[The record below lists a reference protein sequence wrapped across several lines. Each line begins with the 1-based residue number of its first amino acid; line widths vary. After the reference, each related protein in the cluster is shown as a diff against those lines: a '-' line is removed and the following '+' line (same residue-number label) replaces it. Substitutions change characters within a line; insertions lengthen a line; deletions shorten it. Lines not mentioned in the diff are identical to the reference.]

1 MIFYK
6 MKKYILLLI
15 LFVNYQGLIAQNNF
29 KSHSILASGKWIKF
43 SANDEGICKITYN
56 ELTSKGISSP
66 ENVAVYSNGGFIL
79 PKMNNESYPDDL
91 EKIPVL
97 HATDKS
103 GNKAIY
109 FYSSG
114 SVKWEYDVPSG
125 KFVHT
130 INLYTDK
137 TFFYLSSDV
146 SKSEAPNMK
155 PSISQSDDVTVSTFN
170 EHLLYE
176 NENINLVKSGR
187 RWYSE
192 EIFKS
197 AKKTYTFE
205 SPNVKIG
212 EKAILTLAAVG
223 GSSSESYHEINV
235 NDQFVSNQNYPK
247 ISPFTITKTKAIRKV
262 NDYQISA
269 SPKLNISLT
278 YQVEGNV
285 GSSWLD
291 YIEINQTAELIK
303 TAQPLIFRNIRALN
317 YSTLKYNIQ
326 ANNGSYQLWDVSNQ
340 VQPLSVNYT
349 QNSGTLS
356 FNDTGLKIANYVL
369 FDPANDNFIEASFVS
384 DIANQNIHGLPLY
397 DFIIVTHPN
406 FLEASET
413 LAEHHRQNDNLSV
426 LVVTT
431 DEVYNEFSSGMPD
444 VAAIRNM
451 ARMFYKRKTETD
463 SLRFILLMGDGSYNN
478 RTFNETIPNFIPTY
492 QSENSEDDDS
502 FTSDDFFVLLDDN
515 EGESTGTIDIGIGRI
530 PCRTVQEADI
540 VVNKTISYT
549 KPEAMGEWRNIIAFI
564 ADDED
569 SNVHMS
575 YSEQLID
582 VVNEKYPGFYTD
594 KIYFDAYRQVST
606 SGSDRYPD
614 ATAAINQRV
623 ADGALILNY
632 TGHANTVAMAHED
645 VLVISDINSWSNQK
659 KLPVFVTA
667 TCEFS
672 RFDDDHTSAGE
683 QILLNP
689 VGGGVA
695 LFSTTRLVYGSPN
708 FTLNKNFYYSVFQKD
723 YNGENFRMGDI
734 MRMAKNLTYKNDYGE
749 NLRNFTLLGN
759 PALKLAFPNYK
770 VQTLKINNQNL
781 SDSISIGAL
790 DKVTVE
796 SEVLDFTGNLLTG
809 YNGLVTSIVYDK
821 EVNVQTLAND
831 GGKKFEY
838 KAQNNIIYKG
848 TSNVVGGKFQFT
860 FIVPKDISYNIDKGR
875 ILYYTHNS
883 EEDGN
888 GSTDLFYIGGSSSN
902 PVIDNDPPEVNLYL
916 NNEKFKTNDRVSSSA
931 LLLVKLFDESG
942 INTVGTGIGHDIVA
956 IIDNDFSKPMIL
968 NDFYQSEINS
978 YQNGQVLFPLNNLDP
993 GEHTISVKVWDVQN
1007 NSTVKEISFI
1017 VEDGFE
1023 ITSVI
1028 NYPNPVSFNTTFEIT
1043 HNLPGDI
1050 FNTTIEIFNLRGFK
1064 IYEINETT
1072 GSYGTVEATV
1082 RWDITETNYPID
1094 SEKLLVYRVTMKNQ
1108 QGLTATGAG
1117 KLLLKLN

>member
-1 MIFYK
+1 

-15 LFVNYQGLIAQNNF
+15 LFVIYQGLIAQNNF
-29 KSHSILASGKWIKF
+29 KSQSILASGKWIKY
-43 SANDEGICKITYN
+43 SANDEGICKITYS
-56 ELTSKGISSP
+56 ELNNKGISSP
-66 ENVAVYSNGGFIL
+66 ENVAVYSNGGFML
-79 PKMNNESYPDDL
+79 PKMNNENHPDDL
-91 EKIPVL
+91 EKIPVI
-97 HATDKS
+97 HATDKN

-109 FYSSG
+109 FYSTG
-114 SVKWEYDVPSG
+114 SVKWDYDISSG

-130 INLYTDK
+130 MNLYTDK

-146 SKSEAPNMK
+146 GKSELPKMK
-155 PSISQSDDVTVSTFN
+155 PSNSQSADITLSTYN

-176 NENINLVKSGR
+176 YENINLIESGR

-197 AKKTYTFE
+197 TQKTYAFE
-205 SPNVKIG
+205 SPNVKTG
-212 EKAILTLAAVG
+212 EKAILTLAAAA
-223 GSSSESYHEINV
+223 GSSSTSYHAINV
-235 NDQFVSNQNYPK
+235 NDQFLANQNYPI
-247 ISPFTITKTKAIRKV
+247 ISVSSLSTNKANRRV
-262 NDYQISA
+262 NDYPITT

-278 YQVEGNV
+278 YQVDGKN

-291 YIEINQTAELIK
+291 YMLINQMSGLVK
-303 TAQPLIFRNIRALN
+303 TDLPLLFRNSQALN
-317 YSTLKYNIQ
+317 YSTIKYEIQ
-326 ANNGSYQLWDVSNQ
+326 ANNGSLYLWDISNPL
-340 VQPLSVNYT
+340 QPLSVGFA
-349 QNSGTLS
+349 QNSNTLS
-356 FNDTGLKIANYVL
+356 FIDEGSKIANYVL
-369 FDPANDNFIEASFVS
+369 FDPSKDNFIEPTFVS
-384 DIANQNIHGLPLY
+384 EVANQNIHGLPLY

-406 FLEASET
+406 FLKASET
-413 LAEHHRQNDNLSV
+413 LADHHRQVDNFSV

-431 DEVYNEFSSGMPD
+431 EEVYNEFSSGMPD
-444 VAAIRNM
+444 VASIRNM

-478 RTFNETIPNFIPTY
+478 RVFNGTIPNFIPTY
-492 QSENSEDDDS
+492 QSENSETDDS
-502 FTSDDFFVLLDDN
+502 FTSDDFFVLLDDD
-515 EGESTGTIDIGIGRI
+515 EGESKGTIDIGIGRI
-530 PCRTVQEADI
+530 PCRTIQEADI
-540 VVNKTISYT
+540 VVNKSINYT
-549 KPEAMGEWRNIIAFI
+549 KPEAMGEWRNVIAFI
-564 ADDED
+564 ADDQD
-569 SNVHMS
+569 GNSHMI

-594 KIYFDAYRQVST
+594 KIYFDAYKQYST
-606 SGSDRYPD
+606 SGVNRYPEVNK
-614 ATAAINQRV
+614 AIYQRV

-632 TGHANTVAMAHED
+632 TGHANTISLAHED
-645 VLVISDINSWSNQK
+645 VLSISDINSWSNIK
-659 KLPVFVTA
+659 KLPIFITA

-672 RFDDDHTSAGE
+672 RFDEDHTSAGE

-695 LFSTTRLVYGSPN
+695 LFSTTRLVYGNVN
-708 FTLNKNFYYSVFQKD
+708 FILNKNFFNSVFQQD
-723 YNGENFRMGDI
+723 NDGENFRMGDI
-734 MRMAKNLTYKNDYGE
+734 MRMAKNLTNKDDYRE

-759 PALKLAFPNYK
+759 PALKLAFPKNK
-770 VQTLKINNQNL
+770 VNTLKINNQNI

-790 DKVTVE
+790 DKVTIE
-796 SEVLDFTGNLLTG
+796 SEVVDRLGNLLTN

-821 EVNVQTLAND
+821 AVNVQTLAND
-831 GGKKFEY
+831 GGSKFDY
-838 KAQNNIIYKG
+838 KAQTNIIYKG
-848 TSNVVGGKFQFT
+848 TSNVTGGKFQFS

-902 PVIDNDPPEVNLYL
+902 PVIDNNPPEVNLYL
-916 NNEKFKTNDRVSSSA
+916 NNENFKTNDKVSSSA

-956 IIDNDFSKPMIL
+956 TLDNDFSKPMIL
-968 NDFYQSEINS
+968 NDFYQSELNS
-978 YQNGQVLFPLNNLDP
+978 YQNGQILFPLNNLDP

-1072 GSYGTVEATV
+1072 GSYGTVEASV

-1108 QGLTATGAG
+1108 QGLKATGTG